1 MKILES
7 YKKIAKSML
16 TEHAWDRKFGEP
28 LPTLEDVMNEEEDV
42 MSYEMDK
49 LDSDGNV
56 VKDKDGKPEKISVQS
71 ALRAGE
77 EHPNY
82 KQAKKIAGAGQ
93 YGLAQLKKKEK
104 EEEPSGKLD
113 ADDFERDSETGKDY
127 TSKFQGTDEPED
139 DEQTY
144 SKEEIGDLRKEVEV
158 AKKKVEQAKEDLD
171 RTIKDKNPGRFD
183 REFADDDYKYALNYM
198 KTKQDEL
205 KAALKM
211 NMKGTDEPKD
221 SEESTVR
228 SFADEYKETE
238 ENEGESAA
246 MDSVD
251 NNIDDYI
258 VDTLKIKRGTP
269 EYEKKFDEMSDEVH
283 KQIEENKV
291 TEKHP
296 LRESYERIGGK

>member
-16 TEHAWDRKFGEP
+16 MEYAWDRKFGEP

-104 EEEPSGKLD
+104 EKEEEPSGKLD

-139 DEQTY
+139 
-144 SKEEIGDLRKEVEV
+144 
-158 AKKKVEQAKEDLD
+158 
-171 RTIKDKNPGRFD
+171 
-183 REFADDDYKYALNYM
+183 
-198 KTKQDEL
+198 
-205 KAALKM
+205 
-211 NMKGTDEPKD
+211 
-221 SEESTVR
+221 SEESAVR

-258 VDTLKIKRGTP
+258 VDTLKIKRDTP